1 MLNTSIVER
10 ESPENRTMLCD
21 FVPGVSCDRPIVLP
35 DPAPGV
41 QSLWTMPLRLRDTLT
56 LMNSTLRLSASLR
69 PVVSNTVWR
78 LDPVAAENMN
88 TRWIDRVEDELL
100 CCFLQHFISQIVLN
114 LFKDVLLID
123 FQGHFIILIERRT
136 QGL

>member
-1 MLNTSIVER
+1 
-10 ESPENRTMLCD
+10 MLCD

-41 QSLWTMPLRLRDTLT
+41 QSLWMMPLRLRDTLT

-78 LDPVAAENMN
+78 LEPVAAGNMN
-88 TRWIDRVEDELL
+88 DKSYRSCQRGKIKLKV
-100 CCFLQHFISQIVLN
+100 CFYIAQYPVFIMLKVLGERCIEYPVYIKMSQ
-114 LFKDVLLID
+114 
-123 FQGHFIILIERRT
+123 
-136 QGL
+136 